1 MKIGIVGAG
10 AMGQTHAQ
18 SWAQIGADIGGVV
31 SHSSVSAKSLAT
43 EYNTRAFD
51 SYTALL
57 DAVDVVDLCTP
68 THTHHAMVLAAA
80 QAGKQII
87 CEKPLA
93 RTLAEAREMI
103 TVCQE
108 QGVKLLVGHVVR
120 YFPEYV
126 AAQAQVASGA
136 IGQPAVLRLSRGGFR
151 PKPAWFHDQAK
162 AGGIMLDMMIHDFD
176 YARWIAGDVVRV
188 FAKNIGNTQANTK
201 ADVPVDHGLAILTH
215 ANGAISHVEGS
226 WAYPPPL
233 FRTCFEI
240 AGANGLIE
248 HDSEDVRA
256 IISHRYAQPDTDDAD
271 VPLPDSPL
279 LEDPYTTQL
288 HAFYRHLLHDEPL
301 VVTAEDGLK
310 ALEIALAALE
320 SAETGK
326 VVTL

>member
-1 MKIGIVGAG
+1 MLKIGIVGAG
-10 AMGQTHAQ
+10 AMGNTHAQ
-18 SWAQIGADIGGVV
+18 SWTQIGADIGGIV
-31 SHSSVSAKSLAT
+31 SHSIRSAETVAAQH
-43 EYNTRAFD
+43 NTRAFD
-51 SYTALL
+51 TYAALL
-57 DAVDVVDLCTP
+57 DAVDVVDICAP
-68 THTHHAMVLAAA
+68 THLHHSMVLEAAR
-80 QAGKQII
+80 AGKQII

-93 RTLAEAREMI
+93 RTLTEAQEMI
-103 TVCQE
+103 RVCQE
-108 QGVKLLVGHVVR
+108 QGVKLMAGHVVR

-126 AAQAQVASGA
+126 AAQAQIANGA
-136 IGQPAVLRLSRGGFR
+136 IGKPAVLRLSRGGFR
-151 PKPAWFHDQAK
+151 PKPAWFHEQAK
-162 AGGIMLDMMIHDFD
+162 GGGIMLDMMIHDFD

-188 FAKNIGNTQANTK
+188 FAKDIHHTQVDA
-201 ADVPVDHGLAILTH
+201 PVDHGLAILTH
-215 ANGAISHVEGS
+215 ASGAISHVEGS

-248 HDSEDVRA
+248 HDSEEARA
-256 IISHRYAQPDTDDAD
+256 IVSHRYAQTATDEGN
-271 VPLPDSPL
+271 VPLPNSPL

-320 SAETGK
+320 SAESGK